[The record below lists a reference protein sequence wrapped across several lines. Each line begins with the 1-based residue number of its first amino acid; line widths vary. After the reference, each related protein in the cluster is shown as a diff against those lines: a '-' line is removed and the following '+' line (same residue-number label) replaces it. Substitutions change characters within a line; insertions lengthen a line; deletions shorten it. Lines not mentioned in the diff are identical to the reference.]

1 MNRKI
6 CVITGSRAEY
16 GLLRWVMQG
25 IKDEPSLT
33 LQIIATGM
41 HLSAQFGN
49 TYKEIEGDGFAIDR
63 KVQMLT
69 GSDTGIGIAKSM
81 GNGMIGF
88 ADALNELQ
96 PDLIVV
102 LGDRFEIFS
111 AVSAALV
118 ARIPVA
124 HIHGGELTE
133 GNFDDALR
141 HSITK
146 MSHLHFVAAEEYQN
160 RVIQLGESPD
170 RVFNVGGLGVDNIAR
185 TKLISKDELERELQF
200 KFQERNLIVTFHPV
214 TLETDSGL
222 QQLMEMLEALDS
234 FPDIGLI
241 FTMPNADTS
250 SQLMASLIEKYVKSR
265 DNAASYSSLGVVRY
279 LSALA
284 CVDGV
289 IGNSSSGLLEAP
301 ILKKGT
307 INIGDRQRGR
317 LTYPSVINCEGISL
331 EISKSINTLYS
342 DQFQESLICGIGS
355 IGLTGSSDRIVE
367 LIKGTSIEKLVTKT
381 FYDMHFESF
390 NSLEIGQ
397 ANEN

>member
-1 MNRKI
+1 MTRKI

-41 HLSAQFGN
+41 HLSPQFGN
-49 TYKEIEGDGFAIDR
+49 TYQEIEGDGFAIDR
-63 KVQMLT
+63 KVEVLN
-69 GSDTGIGIAKSM
+69 GSDTPVGIAKSM

-88 ADALNELQ
+88 ADALNELK

-133 GNFDDALR
+133 GLIDDALR

-146 MSHLHFVAAEEYQN
+146 MSHLHFVATDEYRN

-170 RVFNVGGLGVDNIAR
+170 RVFNVGGLGIDNI
-185 TKLISKDELERELQF
+185 SKTELMSREEVEGHIQF
-200 KFQERNLIVTFHPV
+200 IFQERNLLVTFHPV
-214 TLETDSGL
+214 TLEDDAAAEQFCELLTA
-222 QQLMEMLEALDS
+222 LEIY
-234 FPDIGLI
+234 PDLGLI
-241 FTMPNADTS
+241 FTMPNADPGGRV
-250 SQLMASLIEKYVKSR
+250 LFDLIDEFVLTRTNAISR
-265 DNAASYSSLGVVRY
+265 TSLGSNLY
-279 LSALA
+279 LSCLA
-284 CVDGV
+284 QVDGV
-289 IGNSSSGLLEAP
+289 IGNSSSGLLEVP
-301 ILKKGT
+301 SFKIGT

-317 LTYPSVINCEGISL
+317 LTCSSIINCNATKNDIISAL
-331 EISKSINTLYS
+331 AQLFTSE
-342 DQFQESLICGIGS
+342 FQKNLQTVVNPNGVSGASERIID
-355 IGLTGSSDRIVE
+355 ILTHVQIDNVLKKVFHDI
-367 LIKGTSIEKLVTKT
+367 
-381 FYDMHFESF
+381 
-390 NSLEIGQ
+390 
-397 ANEN
+397 

>member
-1 MNRKI
+1 MTRKI
-6 CVITGSRAEY
+6 CVVTGSRAEY
-16 GLLRWVMQG
+16 GLLRWLMQG

-41 HLSAQFGN
+41 HLSSEFGN
-49 TYKEIEGDGFAIDR
+49 TYQEIEGDGFAIDR
-63 KVQMLT
+63 KVQMLI
-69 GSDTGIGIAKSM
+69 GSDTAVGIAKSI
-81 GNGMIGF
+81 GYGMIGF
-88 ADALNELQ
+88 ADALNELK

-146 MSHLHFVAAEEYQN
+146 MSHLHFVAAEEYRN

-170 RVFNVGGLGVDNIAR
+170 RVFNVGSLGVDNIAK
-185 TKLISKDELERELQF
+185 TELIGKDKLERELQF
-200 KFQERNLIVTFHPV
+200 KFRERNLLVTFHPV
-214 TLETDSGL
+214 TLEPDSGVD
-222 QQLMEMLEALDS
+222 QLAELLSALDS

-241 FTMPNADTS
+241 FTLPNADTDGQMMS
-250 SQLMASLIEKYVKSR
+250 GLIEKYVNSR
-265 DNAASYSSLGVVRY
+265 INAVTYASLGAVRY
-279 LSALA
+279 LSTMA

-301 ILKKGT
+301 RFMVGT
-307 INIGDRQRGR
+307 VNIGNRQRGR
-317 LTYPSVINCEGISL
+317 LQAQSVISCKPYKREIQFAITKLLSGDFQSKLHKTLSPYGGPGARENILNCLKMIQLSGL
-331 EISKSINTLYS
+331 EVKTFFDLS
-342 DQFQESLICGIGS
+342 
-355 IGLTGSSDRIVE
+355 
-367 LIKGTSIEKLVTKT
+367 KLVEGGSNVGK
-381 FYDMHFESF
+381 
-390 NSLEIGQ
+390 
-397 ANEN
+397 

>member
-25 IKDEPSLT
+25 IKDKPSLT

-41 HLSAQFGN
+41 HLSPQFGN
-49 TYKEIEGDGFAIDR
+49 TYQEIEGDGFVIDR
-63 KVQMLT
+63 RVEMLT
-69 GSDTGIGIAKSM
+69 GSDTPVGIAKSM
-81 GNGMIGF
+81 GNGLIGF
-88 ADALNELQ
+88 ADALNELK
-96 PDLIVV
+96 PDLLVV

-111 AVSAALV
+111 AVSAALI

-160 RVIQLGESPD
+160 RVVQLGESPD
-170 RVFNVGGLGVDNIAR
+170 RVFNVGGLGADNISR
-185 TKLISKDELERELQF
+185 TKLIKKEELELDLQF
-200 KFQERNLIVTFHPV
+200 KFQDRNLLVTFHPV
-214 TLETDSGL
+214 TLEPDSGVE
-222 QQLMEMLEALDS
+222 QLRELLDALES

-241 FTMPNADTS
+241 FTKPNADTGGQMMS
-250 SQLMASLIEKYVKSR
+250 GLIEEFVISRANAVSFASLG
-265 DNAASYSSLGVVRY
+265 AVRY
-279 LSALA
+279 LSTVA

-301 ILKKGT
+301 SFMVGT
-307 INIGDRQRGR
+307 VNIGGRQQGR
-317 LTYPSVINCEGISL
+317 IQAKSVISCEPTRIKIKSAITKLLSDDFQSNIKNTISPFRKDKAC
-331 EISKSINTLYS
+331 EKIVDVIDSMSKENL
-342 DQFQESLICGIGS
+342 
-355 IGLTGSSDRIVE
+355 
-367 LIKGTSIEKLVTKT
+367 LIKV
-381 FYDMHFESF
+381 FYDHR
-390 NSLEIGQ
+390 NK
-397 ANEN
+397 AK